1 MDVKPERCI
10 RRLNGKGFAWA
21 SLRGSMYVVRALF

>member
-10 RRLNGKGFAWA
+10 RRLNGKRA
-21 SLRGSMYVVRALF
+21 SVRGSMYVVRALF